1 MFCVIRILGT
11 DNHVVFVTGF
21 TAGTLAHASG
31 WKVKKTGSVLARG
44 EDKGLMGRNQR
55 DEYRDVIHTRLQPA
69 EQQQVYDQ
77 GRF

>member
-1 MFCVIRILGT
+1 
-11 DNHVVFVTGF
+11 
-21 TAGTLAHASG
+21 
-31 WKVKKTGSVLARG
+31 
-44 EDKGLMGRNQR
+44 MGRNQR